1 MSRSHVILFIS
12 FSILRYDAHRRGH
25 ACGLAF
31 CSDVRF
37 TIVFFKTLH
46 LQLIRRCN
54 QSLAN
59 GRRAKCNVATAYIL
73 AMSDHRLL

>member
-1 MSRSHVILFIS
+1 MHIAVGMHAVSRFVVT
-12 FSILRYDAHRRGH
+12 Y
-25 ACGLAF
+25 GL
-31 CSDVRF
+31 RF